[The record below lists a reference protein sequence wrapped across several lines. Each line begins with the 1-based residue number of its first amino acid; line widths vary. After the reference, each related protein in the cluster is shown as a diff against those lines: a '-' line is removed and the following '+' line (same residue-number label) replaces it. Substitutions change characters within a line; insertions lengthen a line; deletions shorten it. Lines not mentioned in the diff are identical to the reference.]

1 LAVLRRFLFSIRGR
15 LLLLTLGT
23 LIPAFAVVLVTEG
36 SLFLARQ
43 AEVRDLA
50 TSSARVA
57 SSELERI
64 IEGVRAALAAVAV
77 APVVKSAA
85 PGCGA
90 YLDDIREQLPYL
102 TALAVT
108 DLQGRMLCGP
118 DLTID
123 VSDRRYFAEAVRT
136 STLVIGEYLV
146 GRYSRKPILPLALRV
161 GGTASQQIVIAALD
175 LSWLGTKLRER
186 GLPAGGSITVADR
199 NGTIIAREPLP
210 ERFIGT
216 KIPDQFM
223 HLISADKAGVLE
235 IMSQDGTPRVLGYI
249 PATVPPLGL
258 YLSAGLSSQ
267 ASYAA
272 IEHATLNSILMIA
285 AGALAAFFA
294 AWVLGRRAFLN
305 SIESLLDTVEAW
317 RLGNRTPR
325 SHFQQSAGEFAV
337 LGAALDQM
345 MDEIEQSQRDRDLLV
360 EELKHRAKNTL
371 AGVRAIAAGTFKGD
385 PAVSGAL
392 RVFLSRLEA
401 YGESQELLTG
411 DAAEQNELSA
421 IVALALKPFRDG
433 TGARFT
439 VDGPAVTVAARKA
452 RALAMVLH
460 ELCTNA
466 IKYGA
471 LSNEAGQVDIKW
483 TLAPGPDGAQAALL
497 RWTESNGP
505 RVKSDS
511 RKGFGTRLIRSCESD
526 LGPIALRHDPGG
538 VSCELRVTLAP
549 RNTSAETEP

>member
-1 LAVLRRFLFSIRGR
+1 
-15 LLLLTLGT
+15 
-23 LIPAFAVVLVTEG
+23 
-36 SLFLARQ
+36 
-43 AEVRDLA
+43 
-50 TSSARVA
+50 
-57 SSELERI
+57 LERI
-64 IEGVRAALAAVAV
+64 IEGVRAAMAAVAV
-77 APVVKSAA
+77 APIVTSAA

-136 STLVIGEYLV
+136 STLFIGEYLV
-146 GRYSRKPILPLALRV
+146 GRYSRKPVLPLALRV
-161 GGTASQQIVIAALD
+161 NGAASQQIVIAALD

-223 HLISADKAGVLE
+223 HLVSADKAGVLE

-317 RLGNRTPR
+317 RLGNRAPR

-337 LGAALDQM
+337 LAL
-345 MDEIEQSQRDRDLLV
+345 
-360 EELKHRAKNTL
+360 H
-371 AGVRAIAAGTFKGD
+371 
-385 PAVSGAL
+385 
-392 RVFLSRLEA
+392 
-401 YGESQELLTG
+401 
-411 DAAEQNELSA
+411 
-421 IVALALKPFRDG
+421 
-433 TGARFT
+433 
-439 VDGPAVTVAARKA
+439 
-452 RALAMVLH
+452 
-460 ELCTNA
+460 
-466 IKYGA
+466 
-471 LSNEAGQVDIKW
+471 W
-483 TLAPGPDGAQAALL
+483 
-497 RWTESNGP
+497 
-505 RVKSDS
+505 
-511 RKGFGTRLIRSCESD
+511 IR
-526 LGPIALRHDPGG
+526 
-538 VSCELRVTLAP
+538 
-549 RNTSAETEP
+549 